1 MFVLNPNGEALD
13 DTLYTLDL
21 GAASA
26 EVYVI
31 ATAGN
36 YHMDPQVEHLRDAA
50 ADGRSASAQA
60 DHEDLIADKLM
71 TDGPRG
77 WPGRGRTCTRC
88 PCSTTARSRRTRTCT
103 PRSGATPEPSA

>member
-1 MFVLNPNGEALD
+1 MTDPDIYTFDEEIRPLVLPAATGGSGMLS
-13 DTLYTLDL
+13 YSL
-21 GAASA
+21 GPK
-26 EVYVI
+26 I
-31 ATAGN
+31 PPGLTFDAG
-36 YHMDPQVEHLRDAA
+36 
-50 ADGRSASAQA
+50 
-60 DHEDLIADKLM
+60 DLIADKLM